1 MVYNNFTDQ
10 ELAVLLK
17 EGNHDAFLEIYVRY
31 YSLLYIFAYK
41 KLNCREETK
50 DVIQEVFIALWT
62 CHEHFSLTTSLSAY
76 LYSAV
81 RNRSMNVFSRKKMED
96 KYLQSLQ
103 GFLSQYEAG
112 ADYQIREKDIAL
124 TIEKGIADL
133 PCKMREIFE
142 LSRKEHLTYKEIAQ
156 SLDISEHTVST
167 QVKRALKVL
176 RVKLGMLILA
186 CFV

>member
-1 MVYNNFTDQ
+1 MVEYNKFTDQ
-10 ELAVLLK
+10 QLAALLK
-17 EGNHDAFLEIYVRY
+17 EGDHDAFVEIYDRY

-41 KLNCREETK
+41 KLNRREETK

-62 CHEHFSLTTSLSAY
+62 GHQQFSLTTSLAAY
-76 LYSAV
+76 LYRAV
-81 RNRSMNVFSRKKMED
+81 RNRSMNVFSRKNIED
-96 KYLQSLQ
+96 KYLKSLE
-103 GFLSQYEAG
+103 GFLTQYEAG

-124 TIEKGIADL
+124 MIEKGVADL

-156 SLDISEHTVST
+156 SLNISEHTVST

-176 RVKLGMLILA
+176 RVKLGMLSFI
-186 CFV
+186 FI